1 MAKASLTAAS
11 INWVVRDTVAPLR
24 CWRVDGRADPVSLTS
39 LFGPLQEKGG
49 YPNTQDDLTCV
60 KLDGLT
66 TSGRCLSEKLDT
78 QDAGFRVCALAP
90 A

>member
-1 MAKASLTAAS
+1 M
-11 INWVVRDTVAPLR
+11 
-24 CWRVDGRADPVSLTS
+24 DGRADPVSLTS

-78 QDAGFRVCALAP
+78 QDADFRMCALAP